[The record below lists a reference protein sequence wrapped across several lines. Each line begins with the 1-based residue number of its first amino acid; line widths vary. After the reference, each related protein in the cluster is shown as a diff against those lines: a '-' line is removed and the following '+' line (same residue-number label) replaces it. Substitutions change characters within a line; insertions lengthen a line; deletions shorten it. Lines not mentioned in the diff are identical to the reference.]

1 MSTKNISARFA
12 EFNTNPKFAEL
23 KAERITRL
31 HTLPKTPGIYEDEK
45 GDFWELT
52 AENIWI
58 DKKGDYADPEFN
70 WMLVNYTFTASK

>member
-12 EFNTNPKFAEL
+12 EFNTNPKFLEI
-23 KAERITRL
+23 KAERMALL
-31 HTLPKTPGIYEDEK
+31 HTLPKLPGIYEDEE

-58 DKKGDYADPEFN
+58 DEKGEYADPEFN
-70 WMLVNYTFTASK
+70 WMLANHTFTASK